1 MKTRKIITMI
11 AAGCMFLCSCMK
23 EQLEVTYNQQEDQI
37 SKYIESALNR
47 NPDYTHSN
55 NKGSNR
61 LTLVHG
67 NGEELSASGS
77 ITFYYAGYTFNGSIS
92 SSDMFITNRKESA
105 DDANWNL
112 TDFSFEP
119 LTINLKDDELLN
131 GLKNGLTGVKAGE
144 ECEILFSGKYGFGKR
159 PFGII
164 PANSA
169 LLYKIWVISISND

>member
-1 MKTRKIITMI
+1 MMKTIYKIFSVLVL
-11 AAGCMFLCSCMK
+11 AAAFTSCMGSK
-23 EQLEVTYNQQEDQI
+23 LEQTYNNQESKIDSYI
-37 SKYIESALNR
+37 SSKGEGYRSVR
-47 NPDYTHSN
+47 N
-55 NKGSNR
+55 GGANR
-61 LTLVHG
+61 LIIKDG
-67 NGEELSASGS
+67 EGEELSRNGFVS
-77 ITFYYAGYTFNGSIS
+77 FYYAGYTFNGSIS